1 MATLTNREHKF
12 IVDVLVEVAQQPGV
26 DAKVMQKVVRHT
38 IDAAIAEDPLILY
51 PAWFRDRITRK
62 LTELQTQQVPTPR
75 PEGVSPH
82 TRVVSFDE
90 LCGVGS
96 QEQ

>member
-1 MATLTNREHKF
+1 MGALTGREHR
-12 IVDVLVEVAQQPGV
+12 IIADVLVEVARQPGV
-26 DAKVMQKVVRHT
+26 DVEFMQMVVRHT
-38 IDAAIAEDPLILY
+38 LDAAIAEDPLILY
-51 PAWFRDRITRK
+51 PAWFRDRIIRQ
-62 LTELQTQQVPTPR
+62 LTELPKQRVATPV

-90 LCGVGS
+90 LCDIGS